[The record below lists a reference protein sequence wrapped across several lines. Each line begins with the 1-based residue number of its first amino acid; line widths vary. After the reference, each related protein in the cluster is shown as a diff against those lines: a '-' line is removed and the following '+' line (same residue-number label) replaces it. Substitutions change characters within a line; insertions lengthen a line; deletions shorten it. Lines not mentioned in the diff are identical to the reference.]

1 MNSAKVELGKS
12 HSRELALNQSSG
24 LSKSHHPSQE
34 SCRPKSTPRSQVVMS
49 NYYIIYIMFQVSNR
63 IGTFWLILIMFN
75 FDFMQF
81 PNLNWISNPFSWTP
95 SYITFDTI
103 FSIRISNNLWML
115 VPKKKTTVEIHKL
128 LSRTGKFLTGF
139 ICTFCRKSWESPTL
153 LI

>member
-49 NYYIIYIMFQVSNR
+49 NYYIIYIIFSSFESYWNVFR
-63 IGTFWLILIMFN
+63 FILIMFN

-81 PNLNWISNPFSWTP
+81 PNLNWISNRFSWTP
-95 SYITFDTI
+95 SYITFYTTFYIYILTYNGSHSKNPDINTPLVDI
-103 FSIRISNNLWML
+103 NTPLMNNN
-115 VPKKKTTVEIHKL
+115 
-128 LSRTGKFLTGF
+128 F
-139 ICTFCRKSWESPTL
+139 
-153 LI
+153 